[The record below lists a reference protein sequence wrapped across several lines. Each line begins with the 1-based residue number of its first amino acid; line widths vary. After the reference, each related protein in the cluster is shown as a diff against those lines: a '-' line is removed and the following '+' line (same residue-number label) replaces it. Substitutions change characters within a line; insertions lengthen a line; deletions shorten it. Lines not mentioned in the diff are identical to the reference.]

1 MHCSHVI
8 RAALFHNPGVS
19 LRQIYGYSMNSTTA
33 GALLAA
39 IKNAIPAW
47 VSPPEAKA
55 HLRIIAEH
63 LTGSDYY
70 SLYANPSAPVDA
82 TLLGEAR
89 RIGRALGQHKP
100 LQQILGVAD
109 FYGRSFTVNRHVLI
123 PRRET
128 EELCAL
134 VLGQLPAPTRAA
146 DLGTGSGCI
155 AITLGL
161 ERRDWQVEGVDL
173 MPSALAVARGNAK
186 RLQANVDFY
195 RGDMLAHRFCLRRPP
210 YGLIVSN
217 PPYIPK
223 QEQTTLPQDVRGYEP
238 PSALFTPSNNP
249 LLYYHA
255 LARIGL
261 QSLQEG
267 GVLAV
272 EGHEGWVE
280 QVAELLRTYRY
291 AEVKVHADAQGK
303 ARFATGWR

>member
-47 VSPPEAKA
+47 VSPPEAKV

-63 LTGSDYY
+63 LTDSDYY

-82 TLLGEAR
+82 TLLGEAQ

-173 MPSALAVARGNAK
+173 MPAALAVARGNAK

-267 GVLAV
+267 GLLAV

-280 QVAELLRTYRY
+280 QVAELLRTYHY
-291 AEVKVHADAQGK
+291 AGVKVHADAQGK

>member
-1 MHCSHVI
+1 
-8 RAALFHNPGVS
+8 
-19 LRQIYGYSMNSTTA
+19 MNSTTA

-63 LTGSDYY
+63 LTDSDYY

-82 TLLGEAR
+82 TLLGEAQ

-100 LQQILGVAD
+100 LQQILGVAY

-186 RLQANVDFY
+186 RLQAKVEFY

-267 GVLAV
+267 GLLAV

-280 QVAELLRTYRY
+280 QVAELLRTYHY

>member
-1 MHCSHVI
+1 
-8 RAALFHNPGVS
+8 
-19 LRQIYGYSMNSTTA
+19 MNSTTA

-63 LTGSDYY
+63 LTDSDYY

-82 TLLGEAR
+82 TLLGEAQ

-173 MPSALAVARGNAK
+173 MPAALAVARGNAK

-267 GVLAV
+267 GLLAV

-280 QVAELLRTYRY
+280 QVAELLRTYHY
-291 AEVKVHADAQGK
+291 AGVKVHADAQGK

>member
-1 MHCSHVI
+1 
-8 RAALFHNPGVS
+8 
-19 LRQIYGYSMNSTTA
+19 MNSTTA

-195 RGDMLAHRFCLRRPP
+195 RGDMLAHRFCLRRHP

-238 PSALFTPSNNP
+238 PSALFTPSNTP

>member
-1 MHCSHVI
+1 M
-8 RAALFHNPGVS
+8 
-19 LRQIYGYSMNSTTA
+19 
-33 GALLAA
+33 A

-47 VSPPEAKA
+47 LAPAEAKA
-55 HLRIIAEH
+55 HLRIIAEY
-63 LTGSDYY
+63 LTHSDYY
-70 SLYANPSAPVDA
+70 SLYANPSAAVDA
-82 TLLGEAR
+82 TLLREAR

-100 LQQILGVAD
+100 LQHILGMAD

-173 MPSALAVARGNAK
+173 MPAALAVARGNAK

-238 PSALFTPSNNP
+238 PSSLFTPSNNP

-267 GVLAV
+267 GLLAV

-280 QVAELLRTYRY
+280 QVAELLRTYHY
-291 AEVKVHADAQGK
+291 AGVNVHADAQGK
-303 ARFATGWR
+303 PRFATGWR

>member
-1 MHCSHVI
+1 
-8 RAALFHNPGVS
+8 
-19 LRQIYGYSMNSTTA
+19 MNSTTA

-238 PSALFTPSNNP
+238 PSALFTPSNTP

>member
-1 MHCSHVI
+1 
-8 RAALFHNPGVS
+8 
-19 LRQIYGYSMNSTTA
+19 MNSTTA

-82 TLLGEAR
+82 TLLGEAQ

-223 QEQTTLPQDVRGYEP
+223 QEHTTLPQDVRGYEP

-267 GVLAV
+267 GLLAV

-280 QVAELLRTYRY
+280 QVAELLRTYHY
-291 AEVKVHADAQGK
+291 AGVKVHADAQGK

>member
-1 MHCSHVI
+1 
-8 RAALFHNPGVS
+8 
-19 LRQIYGYSMNSTTA
+19 MNSTTA

-63 LTGSDYY
+63 LTDSDYY

-82 TLLGEAR
+82 TLLGEAQ

-134 VLGQLPAPTRAA
+134 VLGQLPAPMRAA

-267 GVLAV
+267 GLLAV

-280 QVAELLRTYRY
+280 QVAELLRTYHY
-291 AEVKVHADAQGK
+291 AGVKVHADAQGK

>member
-1 MHCSHVI
+1 
-8 RAALFHNPGVS
+8 
-19 LRQIYGYSMNSTTA
+19 MNSTTA

-63 LTGSDYY
+63 LTDSDYY

-82 TLLGEAR
+82 TLLGEAQ

-173 MPSALAVARGNAK
+173 MPAALAVARGNAK

-210 YGLIVSN
+210 YWLIVSN

-267 GVLAV
+267 GLLAV

-280 QVAELLRTYRY
+280 QVAELLRTYHY
-291 AEVKVHADAQGK
+291 AGVKVHADAQGK

>member
-1 MHCSHVI
+1 
-8 RAALFHNPGVS
+8 
-19 LRQIYGYSMNSTTA
+19 MNSTTA

-47 VSPPEAKA
+47 VSPPEAKV

-63 LTGSDYY
+63 LTDSDYY

-82 TLLGEAR
+82 TLLGEAQ

-173 MPSALAVARGNAK
+173 MPAALAVARGNAK

-267 GVLAV
+267 GLLAV

-280 QVAELLRTYRY
+280 QVAELLRTYHY
-291 AEVKVHADAQGK
+291 AGVKVHADAQGK

>member
-63 LTGSDYY
+63 LTDSDYY

-82 TLLGEAR
+82 TLLGEAQ

-267 GVLAV
+267 GLLAV

-280 QVAELLRTYRY
+280 QVAELLRTYHY
-291 AEVKVHADAQGK
+291 AGVKVHADAQGK

>member
-1 MHCSHVI
+1 
-8 RAALFHNPGVS
+8 
-19 LRQIYGYSMNSTTA
+19 MNSTTA

-82 TLLGEAR
+82 TLLGEAQ

-100 LQQILGVAD
+100 LQHILGVAD

-186 RLQANVDFY
+186 RLQANVDFS

-280 QVAELLRTYRY
+280 QVAELLRTYHY

>member
-1 MHCSHVI
+1 
-8 RAALFHNPGVS
+8 
-19 LRQIYGYSMNSTTA
+19 MNSTTA

-63 LTGSDYY
+63 LTDSDYY

-82 TLLGEAR
+82 TLLGEAQ

-267 GVLAV
+267 GLLAV

-280 QVAELLRTYRY
+280 QVAELLRTYHY
-291 AEVKVHADAQGK
+291 AGVKVHADAQGK

>member
-1 MHCSHVI
+1 
-8 RAALFHNPGVS
+8 
-19 LRQIYGYSMNSTTA
+19 MNSTTA

-63 LTGSDYY
+63 LTDSDYY

-82 TLLGEAR
+82 TLLGEAQ

-173 MPSALAVARGNAK
+173 MPAALAVARGNAK

-238 PSALFTPSNNP
+238 PSALFP
-249 LLYYHA
+249 
-255 LARIGL
+255 
-261 QSLQEG
+261 QQ
-267 GVLAV
+267 
-272 EGHEGWVE
+272 
-280 QVAELLRTYRY
+280 
-291 AEVKVHADAQGK
+291 
-303 ARFATGWR
+303 

>member
-1 MHCSHVI
+1 
-8 RAALFHNPGVS
+8 
-19 LRQIYGYSMNSTTA
+19 MNSTTA

-82 TLLGEAR
+82 TLLGEAQ

-100 LQQILGVAD
+100 LQHILGMAD

-123 PRRET
+123 PRCET

-267 GVLAV
+267 GLLAV

-280 QVAELLRTYRY
+280 QVAELLRTYHY
-291 AEVKVHADAQGK
+291 AGVKVHADAQGK

>member
-82 TLLGEAR
+82 TLLGEAQ

-100 LQQILGVAD
+100 LQHILGVAD

-280 QVAELLRTYRY
+280 QVAELLRTYHY

>member
-1 MHCSHVI
+1 
-8 RAALFHNPGVS
+8 
-19 LRQIYGYSMNSTTA
+19 MNSTTA

-63 LTGSDYY
+63 LTDSDYY

-82 TLLGEAR
+82 TLLGEAQ

-223 QEQTTLPQDVRGYEP
+223 QEHTTLPQDVRGYEP

-267 GVLAV
+267 GLLAV

-280 QVAELLRTYRY
+280 QVAELLRTYHY
-291 AEVKVHADAQGK
+291 AGVKVHADAQGK

>member
-1 MHCSHVI
+1 
-8 RAALFHNPGVS
+8 
-19 LRQIYGYSMNSTTA
+19 MNSTTA

-82 TLLGEAR
+82 TLLGEAQ

-100 LQQILGVAD
+100 LQHILGVAD

-280 QVAELLRTYRY
+280 QVAELLRTYHY

>member
-63 LTGSDYY
+63 LTDSDYY

-82 TLLGEAR
+82 TLLGEAQ

-223 QEQTTLPQDVRGYEP
+223 QEHTTLPQDVRGYEP

-267 GVLAV
+267 GLLAV

-280 QVAELLRTYRY
+280 QVAELLRTYHY
-291 AEVKVHADAQGK
+291 AGVKVHADAQGK

>member
-1 MHCSHVI
+1 
-8 RAALFHNPGVS
+8 
-19 LRQIYGYSMNSTTA
+19 MNSTTA

-63 LTGSDYY
+63 LTDSDYY

-82 TLLGEAR
+82 TLLGEAQ

-173 MPSALAVARGNAK
+173 MPAALAVARGNAK

-255 LARIGL
+255 LVRIGL

-267 GVLAV
+267 GLLAV

-280 QVAELLRTYRY
+280 QVAELLRTYHY
-291 AEVKVHADAQGK
+291 AGVKVHADAQGK

>member
-1 MHCSHVI
+1 
-8 RAALFHNPGVS
+8 
-19 LRQIYGYSMNSTTA
+19 MNSTTA
-33 GALLAA
+33 GELLVA

-47 VSPPEAKA
+47 FSPAEAKA

-63 LTGSDYY
+63 LTHRDYY
-70 SLYANPSAPVDA
+70 SLYANPSAAVDA
-82 TLLGEAR
+82 TLLRKAR

-100 LQQILGVAD
+100 LQHILGMAD
-109 FYGRSFTVNRHVLI
+109 FYGRSFTVNRHVLV

-173 MPSALAVARGNAK
+173 MPAALAVARGNAK
-186 RLQANVDFY
+186 RLQAKVDFY
-195 RGDMLAHRFCLRRPP
+195 RGDMLAHRFGLRRRP

-223 QEQTTLPQDVRGYEP
+223 QELTTLPQNVRGYEP

-267 GVLAV
+267 GLLAV
-272 EGHEGWVE
+272 EGHEEWVG
-280 QVAELLRTYRY
+280 QVTELLRTYNY
-291 AEVKVHADAQGK
+291 TGVNVHADAQGK
-303 ARFATGWR
+303 PRFATGRR

>member
-238 PSALFTPSNNP
+238 PSALFTPSNTP

>member
-1 MHCSHVI
+1 M
-8 RAALFHNPGVS
+8 
-19 LRQIYGYSMNSTTA
+19 
-33 GALLAA
+33 
-39 IKNAIPAW
+39 
-47 VSPPEAKA
+47 
-55 HLRIIAEH
+55 
-63 LTGSDYY
+63 
-70 SLYANPSAPVDA
+70 
-82 TLLGEAR
+82 
-89 RIGRALGQHKP
+89 QHKP

-267 GVLAV
+267 GLLAV

-280 QVAELLRTYRY
+280 QVAELLRTYHY
-291 AEVKVHADAQGK
+291 AGVKVHADAQGK